1 MLKFFLPFPF
11 LPHLFDSWHVY
22 THPLSGII
30 MIIYHVICTPCR
42 YCECFAAG
50 VYCIEPCACQD
61 CFNKPI
67 HEDTVL
73 ATRKQIESRN
83 PLAFAPKVIRSSEPA
98 PEIGVS
104 SNLILPFS

>member
-1 MLKFFLPFPF
+1 MYS
-11 LPHLFDSWHVY
+11 FD
-22 THPLSGII
+22 II
-30 MIIYHVICTPCR
+30 IFIFS

-50 VYCIEPCACQD
+50 VYCIEPCSCQD

-83 PLAFAPKVIRSSEPA
+83 PLAFAPKVIRTSDSVPEVGVRNNSDTSLSSWLTPSCYCY
-98 PEIGVS
+98 I
-104 SNLILPFS
+104 

>member
-1 MLKFFLPFPF
+1 MTLR
-11 LPHLFDSWHVY
+11 
-22 THPLSGII
+22 
-30 MIIYHVICTPCR
+30 ICLCS

-83 PLAFAPKVIRSSEPA
+83 PLAFAPKVIRSSESA
-98 PEIGVS
+98 SEFGVRKYDLSTLLLLIGQKGDK
-104 SNLILPFS
+104 NETLPNMSLLRLSCVG